1 MTFCISEN
9 IDLQPFC
16 TLAIPAKARFFCVAT
31 CVDDIRQALDFAR
44 TQELPFM
51 VLGGGSN
58 VVMKSDFSGLV
69 IHMALRGIDLQAN
82 LPPDADAGIN
92 DKVYIAAAAGEPWQ
106 ALVDFS
112 LAHGLWGLENL
123 NLIPGT
129 VGAAPIQNI
138 GAYGVELDQVFYDLQ
153 ALRVSDGELVV
164 FSKSACEF
172 SYRDSFFKR
181 TKGEYII
188 VSVRLCLSHKGVAKL
203 AYPGLADHFDPVSLG
218 ALVPS
223 AVAERVAE
231 LRRAKLP
238 DPTVIPN
245 AGSFFHNPIVDSE
258 QAEHLRSLH
267 PDIVSY
273 AQADGRY
280 KLAAAWLIDRAG
292 LKGELSDGVGVHAHQ
307 ALVLINPG
315 RREGINVLNFA
326 RRIADRVEALF
337 GVRLI
342 IEPQIYP

>member
-9 IDLQPFC
+9 IDLQRFL
-16 TLAIPAKARFFCVAT
+16 TLAIPAKARFFCVVT
-31 CVDDIRQALDFAR
+31 CIDDIRQALEFTRAR
-44 TQELPFM
+44 NLPLM

-58 VVMKSDFSGLV
+58 VVMRSDFAGLV
-69 IHMALRGIDLQAN
+69 MQIALRGIDVQAEVKEGAEIA
-82 LPPDADAGIN
+82 ADAN
-92 DKVYIAAAAGEPWQ
+92 VYVAAAAGESWQ

-112 LAHGLWGLENL
+112 LARGLWGLENL

-181 TKGEYII
+181 SKGEYII
-188 VSVRLCLSHKGVAKL
+188 LSVRLCLASHGVAKL
-203 AYPGLADHFDPVSLG
+203 AYPGLLDNFDPSGLDQVL
-218 ALVPS
+218 PM
-223 AVAERVAE
+223 AVADRVAK

-238 DPTVIPN
+238 DPAVIPN
-245 AGSFFHNPIVDSE
+245 AGSFFHNPIVDAKQE
-258 QAEHLRSLH
+258 ARLRAEHADL
-267 PDIVSY
+267 VSY
-273 AQADGRY
+273 LQADGRY

-292 LKGELSDGVGVHAHQ
+292 LKGKVSEGVGMHAHQ

-315 RREGINVLNFA
+315 RCDGNQVLNFA
-326 RRIADRVEALF
+326 HRIADQVEAMF
-337 GVRLI
+337 GVRLV